1 MKRWKSSRTYEGKR
15 KTDDGEKQ
23 MKYLYLHGL
32 GQKPDSWDRV
42 IKETTVS
49 DSSVSLSLAEMLE
62 GKAATYGELYAAFSG
77 ECDKEHDEIVL
88 CGLSL
93 GAVLALNYAIDHP
106 DKVKALVLIAAQ
118 YKMPKKLLKFQNM
131 LFRFMPNTMFKQ
143 FGLKKADVISLCDT
157 MAELDFRDSLCKVSC
172 PALIVCGEK
181 DNANKKASKE
191 LASYLS
197 DSHFHELLKAGHE
210 ANIES
215 PEELATVLQE
225 FYDNVE

>member
-1 MKRWKSSRTYEGKR
+1 
-15 KTDDGEKQ
+15 
-23 MKYLYLHGL
+23 
-32 GQKPDSWDRV
+32 
-42 IKETTVS
+42 
-49 DSSVSLSLAEMLE
+49 MLE
-62 GKAATYGELYAAFSG
+62 DKAATYGELYAAFSG
-77 ECDKEHDEIVL
+77 ECDKENDEIVL

-118 YKMPKKLLKFQNM
+118 YKMPEKLLKFQNM

-143 FGLKKADVISLCDT
+143 FGFKKADVISLCST
-157 MAELDFRDSLCKVSC
+157 MTELDFRDSLCKVSC
-172 PALIVCGEK
+172 PTLIVCGEK

-215 PEELATVLQE
+215 PEELATVLQG
-225 FYDNVE
+225 FYDNIE

>member
-1 MKRWKSSRTYEGKR
+1 MMGCSSEIGNAAGRVKESG
-15 KTDDGEKQ
+15 KQ
-23 MKYLYLHGL
+23 MKFLYLHGL
-32 GQKPDSWDRV
+32 GQKPDSWNRV
-42 IKETTVS
+42 IKETKVS

-77 ECDKEHDEIVL
+77 RCDKENNEIVL

-118 YKMPKKLLKFQNM
+118 YEMPEKLLKFQNL
-131 LFRFMPNTMFKQ
+131 LFHVMPNAMFEQ
-143 FGLKKADVISLCDT
+143 FGFKKADVIRLCGT
-157 MAELDFRDSLCKVSC
+157 MAELDLRDSLYKVSC

-197 DSHFHELLKAGHE
+197 DAHFHELLKTGHE

-215 PEELATVLQE
+215 PEELAMVLQR
-225 FYDNVE
+225 FYDNIIG